1 MTIIT
6 ASRRAILGTA
16 IAAPWIADRAAAQGI
31 TLRAADIHPD
41 GYPTIE
47 GVKLMG
53 KLVEER
59 TGGRI
64 KIQMF
69 HSRQLGEEKDTLEQT
84 RFGVIDFTRVNT
96 APLNNLVLATLV
108 VGLPFL
114 FRDTAHMQKV
124 MDGPIGDD
132 IGKDTASHGLVTLA
146 YYDSGA
152 RCFYT
157 KPRPVQEPEALKGL
171 KVRVQ
176 QSDMWVALMR
186 AFGAN
191 ATPLPFGEVYSAIQ
205 TGVVDGAENNV
216 PTYFTSRHFEVA
228 KFYTKTEHSL
238 SPEILAMS
246 KRSYDKLA
254 KPDQEIIRAAAKE
267 SVPHMRKLWVA
278 MEEEALAKITAGGA
292 QVVEAD
298 KAAYA
303 RLTQPVY
310 DQFVKDAKLKALV
323 ERIRAA

>member
-1 MTIIT
+1 MPVLNR
-6 ASRRAILGTA
+6 AERSRTGVVFVALLIAICATG
-16 IAAPWIADRAAAQGI
+16 AAAREF
-31 TLRAADIHPD
+31 RAADTQTED
-41 GYPTIE
+41 YPT
-47 GVKLMG
+47 VQALRYMG
-53 KLVEER
+53 ALIAER
-59 TGGRI
+59 SGGRHEV
-64 KIQMF
+64 KVF

-96 APLNNLVLATLV
+96 APLNNLVPATLV

-132 IGKDTASHGLVTLA
+132 IGKDTASHGLITLA

-157 KPRPVQEPEALKGL
+157 KPRAVQEPAALKGL

-228 KFYTKTEHSL
+228 
-238 SPEILAMS
+238 
-246 KRSYDKLA
+246 
-254 KPDQEIIRAAAKE
+254 
-267 SVPHMRKLWVA
+267 
-278 MEEEALAKITAGGA
+278 
-292 QVVEAD
+292 
-298 KAAYA
+298 
-303 RLTQPVY
+303 
-310 DQFVKDAKLKALV
+310 
-323 ERIRAA
+323 